1 MKHNATLMMFGALCL
16 FGCASEAPVMQSGPN
31 TMAGAPATVAGAPGA
46 TGAVAG
52 NPSASAAGSNAGAS
66 NNAGMAAPAQGGAG
80 ASSAQTPA
88 AGSGASSDSA
98 GTMAAAAAAGSGGA
112 AAMAMAGAG
121 APSND
126 APPKGSFLA
135 VYTLALRD
143 MCMSCHAVG
152 GIFGSPDL
160 SSPDRAYE
168 SLVDKDAS
176 TMAPGACGGMGK
188 LVTPGNCE
196 TSLIYNKITQMTP
209 ICGRRMPLSSDAMP
223 QLVPQEGIDAL
234 CEWIMAGAKKDM

>member
-88 AGSGASSDSA
+88 AGSGATSGSA
-98 GTMAAAAAAGSGGA
+98 GTMAAAAAAGSGGST
-112 AAMAMAGAG
+112 AGAG
-121 APSND
+121 APGND